1 MFIVTKETTMK
12 TMASILAMSIAFMAC
27 GEKTEDTATTEDTTD
42 TEVTDTEDTSSEE
55 ADLANG
61 QSVHDSICMA
71 CHSGNPAMENQSPNL
86 TDSELEGVIQNG
98 SGSMPGQGLSDTDL
112 RDVIAYLRATY
123 GG

>member
-1 MFIVTKETTMK
+1 MK

-42 TEVTDTEDTSSEE
+42 TEVTDTEDTSTEDTSTEE
-55 ADLANG
+55 ADLTNG
-61 QSVHDSICMA
+61 QAVHDSVCMG

-86 TDSELEGVIQNG
+86 SDSELEGVIQNG

>member
-1 MFIVTKETTMK
+1 MK

-42 TEVTDTEDTSSEE
+42 TEVTDTEDTSTEDTSTEE

-71 CHSGNPAMENQSPNL
+71 CHSSNANMENNTPNL
-86 TDSELEGVIQNG
+86 SDSELEGVIQNG

-112 RDVIAYLRATY
+112 RDVIAYLRDTY

>member
-1 MFIVTKETTMK
+1 MK

-27 GEKTEDTATTEDTTD
+27 GEKTEDTATTEDTTEDTTD
-42 TEVTDTEDTSSEE
+42 TEVTDTEDTSTEE

-71 CHSGNPAMENQSPNL
+71 CHSSNANMENNTPNL